1 MRSFVQVLAA
11 VATAAFLKCGRTIMG
26 SATRT
31 RGAAWT
37 LGAGFAVGALLLNS
51 IAQAADAID
60 PERKSPDPV
69 IVSTV
74 PDVGAVD
81 VDPALAE
88 IKVTFDRDM
97 GKGMSW
103 TGGAPLFPP
112 VDKSRKAEWIDAR
125 TCILPVKLEKG
136 TYYRVGINS
145 SSRRNFRAAD
155 GKPAASS
162 VLYFVTREAGEDVQ
176 SRVKAPTIVSF
187 EPAGDASDVDPATS
201 ELRVTFSVPMDA
213 GMSWT
218 GEGPNFPKLGQGK
231 RATWSEDK
239 LTCTLPVSL
248 AAKRSYE
255 LGLNSLTHNNF
266 QSAWGVPLEPTVYKF
281 QTRTAAE

>member
-11 VATAAFLKCGRTIMG
+11 VATADFLKCGRTIMG
-26 SATRT
+26 SAARM
-31 RGAAWT
+31 RSAVWT
-37 LGAGFAVGALLLNS
+37 LGAGLAVGTLLVNS

-74 PDVGAVD
+74 PEVGAVD

-103 TGGAPLFPP
+103 TGAAPLFPP
-112 VDKSRKAEWIDAR
+112 IDKSRKAEWTDAR

-155 GKPAASS
+155 GKPAPSS
-162 VLYFVTREAGEDVQ
+162 VLYFVTLEASEDVK

-187 EPAGDASDVDPATS
+187 EPAADASDVDPATS
-201 ELRVTFSVPMDA
+201 ELRVTFNVPMDA

-218 GEGPNFPKLGQGK
+218 GGGPNFPKLGQGK
-231 RATWSEDK
+231 RAAWSEDQ

-248 AAKRSYE
+248 EPNQSYE
-255 LGLNSLTHNNF
+255 LGLNNLTHNNF
-266 QSAWGVPLEPTVYKF
+266 QSVWGVPLESTVYKF
-281 QTRTAAE
+281 QTRAAAE